1 MCAAPVG
8 NEFWKLRSKHGRDR
22 IIESPEVML
31 DAIHEFLELKENT
44 YLDKPEMIKGGE
56 MAGIQV
62 NLKVKDYPT
71 LSELAHFLGFMTLKS
86 WRDYKE
92 RDGFLT
98 VITYAEEI
106 ISNWK
111 LKGTAIGVYNHN
123 IVARDLGLVDKKEHD
138 HKSKSVESF
147 LSQFEKDV
155 E

>member
-1 MCAAPVG
+1 MCAAPKG

-31 DAIHEFLELKENT
+31 DAVHEFLELKENT
-44 YLDKPEMIKGGE
+44 YLDKPEMIRGGE
-56 MAGIQV
+56 MAGTQV
-62 NLKVKDYPT
+62 NVKIKDYPT

>member
-8 NEFWKLRSKHGRDR
+8 NEFWKLRSKHGRDK

-31 DAIHEFLELKENT
+31 DAVYEFLEHKTNT
-44 YLDKPEMIKGGE
+44 KLERPEIIKGGDF
-56 MAGIQV
+56 AGTQV
-62 NLKVKDYPT
+62 DVKIKDYPT

-86 WRDYKE
+86 WYDYKE
-92 RDGFLT
+92 YDGFLI
-98 VITYAEEI
+98 VISHAEEI
-106 ISNWK
+106 IKTWK
-111 LKGTAIGVYNHN
+111 LKGAAINVYNQS